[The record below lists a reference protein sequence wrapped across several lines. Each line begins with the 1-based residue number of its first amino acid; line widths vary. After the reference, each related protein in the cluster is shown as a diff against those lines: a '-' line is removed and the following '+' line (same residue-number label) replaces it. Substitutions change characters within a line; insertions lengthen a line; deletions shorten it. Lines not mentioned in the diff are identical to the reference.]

1 MTRSGLR
8 DLATCHP
15 DAGAVPCDLV
25 DMTEVSTPGHFY
37 VKGRVFSDRVSLKLL
52 NRFQNFDCIRSA
64 IKIRELDCKQIL
76 NFFFCFFGL
85 KIERPVIPGFLTNFR
100 FP

>member
-37 VKGRVFSDRVSLKLL
+37 VKISKLTEKWFSKHCNKEFMTHMNALLDRLHNSLTCHGQNVLPGKL
-52 NRFQNFDCIRSA
+52 F
-64 IKIRELDCKQIL
+64 
-76 NFFFCFFGL
+76 
-85 KIERPVIPGFLTNFR
+85 
-100 FP
+100 